1 VTVPQKG
8 RIRRVLLRIVIGIT
22 IAGAAFLGLTP
33 PGRFLARGA
42 YEEIRIL
49 TRRQPIDKLVRD
61 STVDAATRAK
71 LALVLEAR
79 EFAVKTLNLKAK
91 KSFTTYTKLDSD
103 TLTLVLTVAHR
114 DTLAIHTWWW
124 PIVGR
129 VPYIGFFDFDAA
141 RREQRKYEDEGF
153 DTELRP
159 SAAFS
164 TLGWFNDPVLS
175 TTLNADSTFLVNT
188 VIHELLHNTFWIPG
202 DVNFNESF
210 ASFVG
215 REGAA
220 AFFRAHGDSANI
232 ARLRRDRPFEQ
243 AIANFYSGMYAELD
257 TAFRARPGPANREA
271 RIAARDSIFAA
282 ARLRLA
288 NEIAPAFGIRD
299 TTWARRFRLNIA
311 SVLARRVY
319 RDDAAEFDALLA
331 KMNHDLPATIAR
343 IAEVARRAPKG
354 SAFQAVADA
363 AR

>member
-1 VTVPQKG
+1 M
-8 RIRRVLLRIVIGIT
+8 LLRIVIGLGL
-22 IAGAAFLGLTP
+22 AGAAFLGLTP

-42 YEEIRIL
+42 WEEVRIL
-49 TRRQPIDKLVRD
+49 TRRQPIEKLLRD

-79 EFAVKTLNLKAK
+79 EFAVKTLKLNAK
-91 KSFTTYTKLDSD
+91 KSFTTYSKLDSD

-141 RREQRKYEDEGF
+141 RREQRKYEDQGF

-164 TLGWFNDPVLS
+164 TLGWFNDPLLS
-175 TTLNADSTFLVNT
+175 TTLSADSTFLVNT
-188 VIHELLHNTFWIPG
+188 VIHELLHNTVWIPG

-220 AFFRAHGDSANI
+220 AFFRAHGDSAAS
-232 ARLRRDRPFEQ
+232 ARLQRDRPFEQ
-243 AIANFYSGMYAELD
+243 AIAKFYSGIYASLD
-257 TAFRARPGPANREA
+257 TAFRARQGNDRRAE
-271 RIAARDSIFAA
+271 RIAIRDTIFAA
-282 ARLRLA
+282 ARAQLA
-288 NEIAPAFGIRD
+288 TEIAPAFGIRD

-311 SVLARRVY
+311 TVLARRVY
-319 RDDAAEFDALLA
+319 RDDAAEFETLYA
-331 KMNHDLPATIAR
+331 KMNNDLPATIAR
-343 IAEVARRAPKG
+343 IAEVAKKAPKG
-354 SAFQAVADA
+354 TAFKAVAEIA
-363 AR
+363 K